1 MMDGRIEIEEKIENV
16 DRFCQQLVNSGYK
29 WGQIREIVI
38 SSLRSAVKIEKQIE
52 SGENRYRTGEESL
65 ISRLRKKLLDSTE
78 WYKKLGN
85 REREEEEKIEKETEH
100 FKNRAWKNWR
110 EKKKRRKKWNNT
122 SSEEEKIKEKIEEG
136 KDTEIKG
143 VLFVPHTLKSELAK
157 RIRKKLG
164 ELENISCLRIKVVE
178 RAGEKVVD
186 VLHKSNPWDDTSCMR
201 EDCLFCYGNNEKMIG
216 KCKQRGVV
224 YETLC
229 MICEKKRNKE
239 NGKIEIENTVEEKTG
254 EKRKRDSLL
263 EDITR

>member
-16 DRFCQQLVNSGYK
+16 DSFCQQLVNSGYK

-143 VLFVPHTLKSELAK
+143 VLFVPHTMKSELAK

-164 ELENISCLRIKVVE
+164 ELENISCL
-178 RAGEKVVD
+178 
-186 VLHKSNPWDDTSCMR
+186 
-201 EDCLFCYGNNEKMIG
+201 
-216 KCKQRGVV
+216 
-224 YETLC
+224 
-229 MICEKKRNKE
+229 
-239 NGKIEIENTVEEKTG
+239 
-254 EKRKRDSLL
+254 SL
-263 EDITR
+263 